1 MAQVFPLNDD
11 GATRDDARLTLAGT
25 LASLPQEWTAL
36 RDRSLDEDVVD
47 AVLVHPEMGVAL
59 VSLAPIAPEAAA
71 AILRGRLEHEHF
83 GEFFPGTLPI
93 VVLGTTPLDIPEIE
107 KRLADA
113 FQQAPKLAITDG
125 DWADAV
131 VELLLESS
139 DLKMAPVQ
147 FAASPREPL
156 EPLGSSNPEAERV
169 APAPPSFSGTRTLG
183 LQADNG
189 AVPPAPAPRRID
201 SLIVAACAVV
211 FVAELGVAFCSIE
224 VGALLPFST
233 PLVVRSETPTR
244 DALEVAKGGVA
255 RPPPAPE
262 GLLAASAATLID
274 PSPEAPTQTAAA
286 VSQPKLTD
294 GGASRAGKSRYQ
306 RTIASHRATVNSGE
320 RYAGKH
326 RDQYALANEIYRPGS
341 RPSGW

>member
-1 MAQVFPLNDD
+1 MAQVFPLNDN
-11 GATRDDARLTLAGT
+11 GATRDDARLNLAGT

-36 RDRSLDEDVVD
+36 RDRSLEEDVVD

-59 VSLAPIAPEAAA
+59 VSLAPIAPEVAA
-71 AILRGRLEHEHF
+71 AILRKRLEHEHF

-93 VVLGTTPLDIPEIE
+93 VVLGTTPLDIPKIE

-113 FQQAPKLAITDG
+113 FQQAPKLAITDRY
-125 DWADAV
+125 WADVV

-147 FAASPREPL
+147 FAASPREPI
-156 EPLGSSNPEAERV
+156 EPFGSSNPEAERV
-169 APAPPSFSGTRTLG
+169 APEPPSFSGPRTLG

-189 AVPPAPAPRRID
+189 AAPARAAPRRID

-211 FVAELGVAFCSIE
+211 FVAELGVAFCGI
-224 VGALLPFST
+224 GGRLPFST

-274 PSPEAPTQTAAA
+274 PLPTAPTRPTAA
-286 VSQPKLTD
+286 VSELRLTD
-294 GGASRAGKSRYQ
+294 GGASRAGESRDHG
-306 RTIASHRATVNSGE
+306 TTASHRATVSSGE

-326 RDQYALANEIYRPGS
+326 RDQYALANQIYRPGS
-341 RPSGW
+341 RPAGW